1 MKTFA
6 DLLGEHQDHLRAIN
20 YSADTLYKARF
31 NLLAF
36 FRWLEATYQVRTAD
50 QLRQKHLDAWQQHL
64 HGYRTGKGLPLRPLS
79 INKQIESVRGLL
91 KFLASRG
98 YVQAALVN
106 VLAYVKKPK
115 LLPTSV
121 LTHAEVKKLLAR
133 IPTSSPEGYRDR
145 ALFEMLY
152 TTGLRR
158 KELLGLN
165 VADLDFKNRT
175 ALVMGKGSK
184 QRVVPIG
191 KTALR
196 FVETYVLGVRPFLV
210 RDPRES
216 ALFLDRYGKRLPAP
230 ILVRRLHGYADGLGF
245 AVTVTPHTFRRSCTT
260 ELIRGGANIYHVKD
274 LLGHEELDTLKHY
287 TKLTIEDLKKTH
299 EKCHPREQDEAL

>member
-1 MKTFA
+1 MKTFS
-6 DLLGEHQDHLRAIN
+6 DLLQEFHDHLRAIN
-20 YSADTLYKARF
+20 YSAETLYKGRF
-31 NLLAF
+31 TLLAF
-36 FRWLEATYQVRTAD
+36 LRWLETTFQVRTAD
-50 QLRQKHLDAWQQHL
+50 QLRQKHLDAWQSHL
-64 HGYRTGKGLPLRPLS
+64 HGYRTGKGMPLRPLS
-79 INKQIESVRGLL
+79 INKQIEVVRGLL

-98 YVQAALVN
+98 YVQSSLVN
-106 VLAYVKKPK
+106 VLAYVKKPT

-121 LTHAEVKKLLAR
+121 LTHAEVKKLMAR

-145 ALFEMLY
+145 ALLELLY

-158 KELLGLN
+158 KEILGIN
-165 VADLDFKNRT
+165 VSDVDFKNRT
-175 ALVMGKGSK
+175 AIVMGKGSK

-196 FVETYVLGVRPFLV
+196 FVETYLLGVRPFLM
-210 RDPRES
+210 RAPRET

-230 ILVRRLHGYADGLGF
+230 ILARRLHGYADDLGF
-245 AVTVTPHTFRRSCTT
+245 KVTVTPHTFRRSCTT

-287 TKLTIEDLKKTH
+287 TKLTIDDLKKTH
-299 EKCHPREQDEAL
+299 EKCHPRERDEPI